1 MRLPVSKF
9 ISGWKHVTILVT
21 DLVPMVGKQLGWRL
35 PRLLVDQ
42 FTGLCNSV
50 GLRPSEAV
58 EEFMR
63 RALTVGDVEEA
74 LGMIEPRG
82 EKALLARRLKA
93 KAIIANLQ
101 GIIKDDDF
109 RGENLG
115 EYREL
120 LQMLPF
126 LQDAELIEEVKRLS
140 EQVNKLLSE

>member
-1 MRLPVSKF
+1 
-9 ISGWKHVTILVT
+9 
-21 DLVPMVGKQLGWRL
+21 MVGKQLGWRL

>member
-1 MRLPVSKF
+1 
-9 ISGWKHVTILVT
+9 
-21 DLVPMVGKQLGWRL
+21 MVGKQLGWRL

-82 EKALLARRLKA
+82 EEMFLARRLKA